1 MDDAE
6 QSKGRAST
14 AEESARTSSTEVVE
28 ARPSRVPVRAG
39 GAADGAERGRNPERA
54 SDGED
59 DSEDPEDGDESDVEA
74 KSGTAAPVSGRV
86 GNADGSSESAGAVVA
101 MVAVDSPDRADA
113 VASGGPDA
121 PVAVGDVSVSTDP
134 VAEVVSFDTSASG
147 DSGGPVDSGRSVD
160 SGGPVEGDGSEDSN
174 AKPDAPRARR
184 RRMPAWVELPL
195 LVAVAMVVVLTINS
209 WVAQPFVIPSGSM
222 ENTLQVGDRVL
233 VNKLAYRFG
242 NIERGDLIV
251 FDGKGSFTPDD
262 GHEPNPISGALN
274 KLGGVFGFTN
284 PHDSDFVKRVIGI
297 GGDVVKCCDAQ
308 GRVTVNGVPLDEG
321 DYLYP
326 GDKPSEF
333 PFEAEVPK
341 GKLWVMGDHRSN
353 SADSREHLGDP
364 GGGMVPESRV
374 IGRAQW
380 IIWPLGR
387 IQGWDRP
394 KTFERSDFD
403 RRG

>member
-14 AEESARTSSTEVVE
+14 AEESAGTSSTEVVE
-28 ARPSRVPVRAG
+28 ARPSRVSGQAHGSGASDVSDEAG
-39 GAADGAERGRNPERA
+39 GDDEPGR
-54 SDGED
+54 SDTPVGVATF
-59 DSEDPEDGDESDVEA
+59 DPVKGSA
-74 KSGTAAPVSGRV
+74 K
-86 GNADGSSESAGAVVA
+86 ESAGAAESAAANADDVLVA
-101 MVAVDSPDRADA
+101 DDA
-113 VASGGPDA
+113 ES
-121 PVAVGDVSVSTDP
+121 
-134 VAEVVSFDTSASG
+134 
-147 DSGGPVDSGRSVD
+147 
-160 SGGPVEGDGSEDSN
+160 SEDAESSD
-174 AKPDAPRARR
+174 DAEDTDEPAAVPRRR

-195 LVAVAMVVVLTINS
+195 LVAVAMVIVLSVNS

-242 NIERGDLIV
+242 DIRRGDMIV
-251 FDGKGSFTPDD
+251 FDGRGSFTPDD
-262 GHEPNPISGALN
+262 ADKPNPVSSAFR
-274 KLGGVFGFTN
+274 KLGGIFGFTN
-284 PHDSDFVKRVIGI
+284 PDDSDFVKRVIGV

-326 GDKPSEF
+326 GDQPSKF

-353 SADSREHLGDP
+353 SADSRDHLGDP
-364 GGGMVPESRV
+364 GGGMVPEDRV
-374 IGRAQW
+374 IGRAEW
-380 IIWPLGR
+380 IIWPFGR
-387 IQGWDRP
+387 IQGTDRP

>member
-14 AEESARTSSTEVVE
+14 AEESAGTSSTEVVE
-28 ARPSRVPVRAG
+28 ARPSRVSGQVRSADG
-39 GAADGAERGRNPERA
+39 GETGSEGAVATVAQPAKSPNLAKDSAAEPPREPAADPVPVADAEA
-54 SDGED
+54 V
-59 DSEDPEDGDESDVEA
+59 VEPPA
-74 KSGTAAPVSGRV
+74 EAHANVVAAPA
-86 GNADGSSESAGAVVA
+86 AD
-101 MVAVDSPDRADA
+101 PDPA
-113 VASGGPDA
+113 
-121 PVAVGDVSVSTDP
+121 T
-134 VAEVVSFDTSASG
+134 
-147 DSGGPVDSGRSVD
+147 
-160 SGGPVEGDGSEDSN
+160 EGDGPGEPAD
-174 AKPDAPRARR
+174 AADTDDEADDAPAAPRR

-195 LVAVAMVVVLTINS
+195 LVAVAMVVVLAVNS

-242 NIERGDLIV
+242 DIHRGDMIV
-251 FDGKGSFTPDD
+251 FDGRGSFTPEDTD
-262 GHEPNPISGALN
+262 KANPVTGALR
-274 KLGGVFGFTN
+274 KFGGVFGFTN
-284 PHDSDFVKRVIGI
+284 PDDSDFVKRVIGV

-321 DYLYP
+321 DYLHP
-326 GDKPSEF
+326 GDKPSDF
-333 PFEAEVPK
+333 PFEAAVPK

-353 SADSREHLGDP
+353 SADSRDHLGDP

-380 IIWPLGR
+380 IIWPFGR
-387 IQGWDRP
+387 IQGADRP
-394 KTFERSDFD
+394 KTFERPDFD

>member
-14 AEESARTSSTEVVE
+14 AEESAGTSSTEVVE
-28 ARPSRVPVRAG
+28 ARPSRVSDRARSADG
-39 GAADGAERGRNPERA
+39 DGSGPEGAVATVAEAVNSPHPAKDSPAEPTRVPAADPEPAAAADLGA
-54 SDGED
+54 
-59 DSEDPEDGDESDVEA
+59 
-74 KSGTAAPVSGRV
+74 
-86 GNADGSSESAGAVVA
+86 
-101 MVAVDSPDRADA
+101 
-113 VASGGPDA
+113 
-121 PVAVGDVSVSTDP
+121 DP
-134 VAEVVSFDTSASG
+134 VAEADSDADPAVQRDESA
-147 DSGGPVDSGRSVD
+147 DADAD
-160 SGGPVEGDGSEDSN
+160 ADSEDE
-174 AKPDAPRARR
+174 DEEAPPAPGR

-195 LVAVAMVVVLTINS
+195 LVAVAMVVVLAVNS

-233 VNKLAYRFG
+233 VNKLAYEFG
-242 NIERGDLIV
+242 DIRRGDMIV
-251 FDGKGSFTPDD
+251 FDGRGSFTPEDTD
-262 GHEPNPISGALN
+262 KPNPVTGALR

-284 PHDSDFVKRVIGI
+284 PDDNDFVKRVIGI

-308 GRVTVNGVPLDEG
+308 GRITVNGVPLDEG
-321 DYLYP
+321 DYLHP
-326 GDKPSEF
+326 GDKPSDF

-353 SADSREHLGDP
+353 SADSRDHLGEP

-380 IIWPLGR
+380 IIWPFGR
-387 IQGWDRP
+387 IQGTDRP

>member
-14 AEESARTSSTEVVE
+14 AEESAGTSSTEVVE
-28 ARPSRVPVRAG
+28 ARPSRVSDRARSTDGGGSGPEGAVATVAEAVKSPHPAKDSPADPVRG
-39 GAADGAERGRNPERA
+39 PAADPGPGAL
-54 SDGED
+54 
-59 DSEDPEDGDESDVEA
+59 
-74 KSGTAAPVSGRV
+74 
-86 GNADGSSESAGAVVA
+86 ADLGA
-101 MVAVDSPDRADA
+101 
-113 VASGGPDA
+113 
-121 PVAVGDVSVSTDP
+121 DP
-134 VAEVVSFDTSASG
+134 VADTDAEADRDADSDADPAVRRDESA
-147 DSGGPVDSGRSVD
+147 DADAD
-160 SGGPVEGDGSEDSN
+160 AEDE
-174 AKPDAPRARR
+174 DAPPAPVR

-195 LVAVAMVVVLTINS
+195 LVAVAMVVVLAVNS

-233 VNKLAYRFG
+233 VNKLAYEFG
-242 NIERGDLIV
+242 DIRRGDMIV
-251 FDGKGSFTPDD
+251 FDGRGSFTPEDTD
-262 GHEPNPISGALN
+262 KPNPVTGALR

-284 PHDSDFVKRVIGI
+284 PDDNDFVKRVIGI

-308 GRVTVNGVPLDEG
+308 GRITVNGVPLDEG
-321 DYLYP
+321 DYLHP
-326 GDKPSEF
+326 GDKPSDF

-353 SADSREHLGDP
+353 SADSRDHLGEP

-380 IIWPLGR
+380 IIWPFGR
-387 IQGWDRP
+387 IQGTDRP

>member
-14 AEESARTSSTEVVE
+14 AEESAGTSSTEVVE
-28 ARPSRVPVRAG
+28 ARPSRVSDRARSTDG
-39 GAADGAERGRNPERA
+39 GGSGSEGAVATVAEAANSPHPAKDSPAEPTRVPA
-54 SDGED
+54 
-59 DSEDPEDGDESDVEA
+59 
-74 KSGTAAPVSGRV
+74 AAP
-86 GNADGSSESAGAVVA
+86 E
-101 MVAVDSPDRADA
+101 PEA
-113 VASGGPDA
+113 VADLGA
-121 PVAVGDVSVSTDP
+121 DP
-134 VAEVVSFDTSASG
+134 VAE
-147 DSGGPVDSGRSVD
+147 
-160 SGGPVEGDGSEDSN
+160 
-174 AKPDAPRARR
+174 PDAGSGADPAVERDEPADADADADAEDEDAPPAPGR

-195 LVAVAMVVVLTINS
+195 LVAVAMVVVLAVNS

-233 VNKLAYRFG
+233 VNKLAYEFG
-242 NIERGDLIV
+242 DIRRGDMIV
-251 FDGKGSFTPDD
+251 FDGRGSFTPEDTD
-262 GHEPNPISGALN
+262 KPNPVTGALR

-284 PHDSDFVKRVIGI
+284 PDDNDFVKRVIGI

-308 GRVTVNGVPLDEG
+308 GRITVNGVPLDEG
-321 DYLYP
+321 DYLHP
-326 GDKPSEF
+326 GDKPSDF

-353 SADSREHLGDP
+353 SADSRDHLGEP

-380 IIWPLGR
+380 IIWPFGR
-387 IQGWDRP
+387 IRGADRP

>member
-6 QSKGRAST
+6 QSEGRAST
-14 AEESARTSSTEVVE
+14 AEESAGTSSTEVVE
-28 ARPSRVPVRAG
+28 ARPSRVSGRVRSADGDEG
-39 GAADGAERGRNPERA
+39 GSEGAVATVTEAVKSPILAKDSTANRTSASAAHPAPAADPKLAAGADVTADPVLVPDSDGDPAAERDEPVGPA
-54 SDGED
+54 DAAADPADPTDTD
-59 DSEDPEDGDESDVEA
+59 DDKADDKADDPED
-74 KSGTAAPVSGRV
+74 AP
-86 GNADGSSESAGAVVA
+86 
-101 MVAVDSPDRADA
+101 P
-113 VASGGPDA
+113 A
-121 PVAVGDVSVSTDP
+121 P
-134 VAEVVSFDTSASG
+134 
-147 DSGGPVDSGRSVD
+147 
-160 SGGPVEGDGSEDSN
+160 
-174 AKPDAPRARR
+174 RR

-195 LVAVAMVVVLTINS
+195 LVAVAMVVVLAVNS

-222 ENTLQVGDRVL
+222 ENTLRVGDRVL
-233 VNKLAYRFG
+233 VNKVAYRFG
-242 NIERGDLIV
+242 DIRRGDMIV
-251 FDGKGSFTPDD
+251 FDGRGSFTPEGTDKPD
-262 GHEPNPISGALN
+262 PVTGALR

-284 PHDSDFVKRVIGI
+284 PDDSDFVKRVIGI

-326 GDKPSEF
+326 GDKPSDF

-353 SADSREHLGDP
+353 SADSRDHLGDP

-380 IIWPLGR
+380 IIWPFGR
-387 IQGWDRP
+387 IQGADRP
-394 KTFERSDFD
+394 RTFERSDFD